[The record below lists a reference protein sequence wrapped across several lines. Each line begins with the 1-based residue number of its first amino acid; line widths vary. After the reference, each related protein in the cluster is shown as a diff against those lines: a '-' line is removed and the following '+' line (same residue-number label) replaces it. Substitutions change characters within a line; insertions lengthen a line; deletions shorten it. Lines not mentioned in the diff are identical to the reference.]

1 MKNLSTLPGANP
13 DMRRANAGLVV
24 AASAMLLI
32 SFVGTATNIA
42 VPVLQDEFTE
52 SPLSTISWVVSG
64 FNVVQV
70 TFMLLGGRLAD
81 RLGRK
86 SVFLTGM
93 LLFALGAGLSGFA
106 PSILLVVAARAVQ
119 AVGAA
124 LILPS
129 SLAAVLPQFPRE
141 RHATVVSMW
150 SSMGVFGSAAAPTI
164 AAGVLGVSSWRAVFL
179 LAVPVALIAFV
190 AGMFVLLPDESR
202 KPERR
207 LDWVGATA
215 GTFALAALVL
225 AIVQGRVWGWTDPRI
240 LAAVAGAVVAAGVF
254 VASSLHHDEP
264 LIDFGLFRIGSF
276 TVVTLAT
283 SLLALSTTATW
294 FLYPLFMREIW
305 DYSILQVGLA
315 MTPGPLILVAVAP
328 FSGRFADRNGY
339 RGLLTLGTILATVGT
354 AWMAVFLAPGRPYVY
369 AFLPGTVLIGF
380 GMSFMLGPGNSAA
393 LRDVPDAQLGAANAV
408 YNTCRLLGGSLGV
421 AMAASLLGNV
431 EGAHPLSSFRL
442 SWWVVVVLM
451 ALAVPILWFAYPR
464 TDDTINERS

>member
-1 MKNLSTLPGANP
+1 
-13 DMRRANAGLVV
+13 MRRANAGLVV

-42 VPVLQDEFTE
+42 VPVLQEEFTD

-64 FNVVQV
+64 FNVFQV

-93 LLFALGAGLSGFA
+93 LLFALGAALSGFA
-106 PSILLVVAARAVQ
+106 PTISLVVAARAIQ

-129 SLAAVLPQFPRE
+129 SLAAVLPEFPRE

-164 AAGVLGVSSWRAVFL
+164 AAGVLGVASWRAVFL
-179 LAVPVALIAFV
+179 LAVPIALLAFV
-190 AGMFVLLPDESR
+190 AGFFVLSPDSAR

-207 LDWVGATA
+207 LDWLGVSVGTLALG
-215 GTFALAALVL
+215 GTVLV
-225 AIVQGRVWGWTDPRI
+225 IVQGRVWGWTDARI
-240 LAAVAGAVVAAGVF
+240 LGVGVVALISAALF
-254 VASSLHHDEP
+254 VRSSLSHDEP
-264 LIDFGLFRIGSF
+264 LLDFGLFRIGSF
-276 TVVTLAT
+276 SVVTLAA

-305 DYSILQVGLA
+305 GYSIFEVGLA
-315 MTPGPLILVAVAP
+315 MTPGPLVLVVVAP

-339 RGLLTLGTILATVGT
+339 RGLLASGAAVATLGT
-354 AWMAVFLAPGRPYVY
+354 AWMAIFLAPGRPYIF
-369 AFLPGTVLIGF
+369 AFLPGTVMIAL

-393 LRDVPDAQLGAANAV
+393 LRDVPESQLAAANAV
-408 YNTCRLLGGSLGV
+408 YNTCRLFGGSLGV

-431 EGAHPLSSFRL
+431 AGAHPLSSFRL
-442 SWWVVVVLM
+442 SWWVVVALM
-451 ALAVPILWFAYPR
+451 GLAAPLLWFAYPR
-464 TDDTINERS
+464 GESVGNF